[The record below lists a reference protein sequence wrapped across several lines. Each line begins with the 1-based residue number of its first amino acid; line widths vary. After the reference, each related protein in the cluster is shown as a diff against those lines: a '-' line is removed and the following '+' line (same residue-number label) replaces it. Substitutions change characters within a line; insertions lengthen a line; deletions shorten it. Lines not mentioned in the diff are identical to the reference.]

1 MTEFKNKIALV
12 TGAGAGIGRAT
23 AVALSV
29 KGAKVIVT
37 DFNETSGNETVTKI
51 NSSGGK
57 AIFYKLDVSINEEV
71 KSVINTIY
79 KNEGSI
85 DFAVNNAG
93 VGGSFAGIH
102 DLDVKDWNNTI
113 NINLTGVF
121 SCMQSQIQCML
132 KKGFGRI
139 VNVAS
144 MAGIKGVGG
153 GSAYC
158 ASKHGVLGLT
168 KSAAIEFGAHNIRA
182 NAVCPGFIE
191 TDLIKGVPKKI
202 FEFNTHVN
210 PMKRVGNTK
219 EVADTIVWK
228 ICDESSIVNGS
239 SMPFD
244 GGYGNV

>member
-79 KNEGSI
+79 KNEGSV

-202 FEFNTHVN
+202 LEFNTHVN

-219 EVADTIVWK
+219 EVADTIVWLL
-228 ICDESSIVNGS
+228 CDESSFVNGS
-239 SMPFD
+239 SMTID

>member
-1 MTEFKNKIALV
+1 MSEFKNKIALV
-12 TGAGAGIGRAT
+12 TGAGEGIGRAT
-23 AVALSV
+23 AVALSI

-37 DFNETSGNETVTKI
+37 DINVNSGEKTVEEI
-51 NSSGGK
+51 LSSGGK
-57 AIFYKLDVSINEEV
+57 AIFYKLDVSKSEEIE
-71 KSVINTIY
+71 KVIHNIFD
-79 KNEGSI
+79 KEGSI

-93 VGGSFAGIH
+93 VGGKFDGIH
-102 DLDVKDWNNTI
+102 NLDMKDWSNTI

-121 SCMQSQIQCML
+121 CCLQAQIQCML

-158 ASKHGVLGLT
+158 ASKHGVIGLT
-168 KSAAIEFGAHNIRA
+168 KSAAIEYGAHNIRV

-191 TDLIKGVPKKI
+191 TKLIEGVPKKI
-202 FEFNTHVN
+202 LEFNTLVN
-210 PMKRVGNTK
+210 PMKRIGNTK
-219 EVADTIVWK
+219 EVADTIAWLL
-228 ICDESSIVNGS
+228 CDESSFVNGT
-239 SMPFD
+239 SMCID